1 MSTFRIF
8 KLDPQ
13 NKSTHRFV
21 ACGAVTFIFTRKKS
35 LKASVTQVPRLRRA
49 VSKSFVFLKNVQ
61 YLGSDVFS
69 GYLDIWRK

>member
-21 ACGAVTFIFTRKKS
+21 ACRAVTIIFARKES
-35 LKASVTQVPRLRRA
+35 LKAKN
-49 VSKSFVFLKNVQ
+49 SKSFVFLKNVQ